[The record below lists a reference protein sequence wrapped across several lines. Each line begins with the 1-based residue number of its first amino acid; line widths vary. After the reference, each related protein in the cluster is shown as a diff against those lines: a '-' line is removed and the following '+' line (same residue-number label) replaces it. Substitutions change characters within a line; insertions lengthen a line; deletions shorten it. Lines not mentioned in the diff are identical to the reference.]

1 MPNSLLASSHSWRLW
16 PLLALGTLCNAGP
29 AISAPLD
36 ALRTLWTA
44 NNEPWS
50 NPAHIA
56 WTRTAQTELDFN
68 HHLLIR
74 SQSRESAT
82 WGMSGRQDMPLSRGT
97 LRLEFRRAG
106 TKARISLDP
115 ARLSSKPHK
124 REHLDLSYGL
134 SFKGR
139 LDLGFKARLRPTT
152 PGVEGAAGLRLELPA
167 TWNTAAYLGRYAV
180 DHLISFDFES
190 DRLDADISGYHSAGG
205 LTLWGRVFHKVAVDL
220 RGHWGYLSPDSRKEG
235 YTLAP
240 RASWGAYEGAVTTPI
255 APAFSLRSR
264 LRYRRLSDRP
274 EGHLQDRR
282 FMRSRATAR
291 DVAGFLSMRYA
302 PQLDRVVEW
311 GLFANRGAMHVA
323 QGRLESW
330 PFINSFASVVGGK
343 DWSFWGDVDVRLYG
357 ADFNLRRRNARWRL
371 ETATRL
377 FHLRG
382 DLSTTSR
389 ERRKFNLGSV
399 LFPEEHRTEDIF
411 RTTVVDL
418 DIRIEYRLSAWS
430 LRYAVSQII
439 PLRVRSTSTVESVED
454 RRGGRQ
460 QQLSLTY
467 TPDLK

>member
-1 MPNSLLASSHSWRLW
+1 
-16 PLLALGTLCNAGP
+16 
-29 AISAPLD
+29 
-36 ALRTLWTA
+36 
-44 NNEPWS
+44 
-50 NPAHIA
+50 
-56 WTRTAQTELDFN
+56 
-68 HHLLIR
+68 
-74 SQSRESAT
+74 
-82 WGMSGRQDMPLSRGT
+82 
-97 LRLEFRRAG
+97 
-106 TKARISLDP
+106 
-115 ARLSSKPHK
+115 
-124 REHLDLSYGL
+124 
-134 SFKGR
+134 
-139 LDLGFKARLRPTT
+139 
-152 PGVEGAAGLRLELPA
+152 
-167 TWNTAAYLGRYAV
+167 
-180 DHLISFDFES
+180 
-190 DRLDADISGYHSAGG
+190 
-205 LTLWGRVFHKVAVDL
+205 
-220 RGHWGYLSPDSRKEG
+220 
-235 YTLAP
+235 
-240 RASWGAYEGAVTTPI
+240 
-255 APAFSLRSR
+255 
-264 LRYRRLSDRP
+264 
-274 EGHLQDRR
+274 
-282 FMRSRATAR
+282 MRSRATAR

-389 ERRKFNLGSV
+389 EHRKFNLGSV